1 MKHPIIGLESLTSDI
16 LSGKHTLLPSGY
28 SLGPAWACGVAATET
43 TIADYPG
50 DKVPLPSATTGRP
63 MRALAPQ
70 GAWCVGMGRDGPLA
84 LVLLDFANV
93 DVIMFLC
100 ACRLPS
106 FAPGGVP
113 SRARNQVAAG
123 STCIPKYTNM

>member
-1 MKHPIIGLESLTSDI
+1 MVVS
-16 LSGKHTLLPSGY
+16 
-28 SLGPAWACGVAATET
+28 VAATDT
-43 TIADYPG
+43 TTADYPG

-63 MRALAPQ
+63 VRALAPQ
-70 GAWCVGMGRDGPLA
+70 GAWCVGMGRGGPLA

-106 FAPGGVP
+106 CAARQWPLHG
-113 SRARNQVAAG
+113 SRNQVTAG
-123 STCIPKYTNM
+123 